1 MTNRTLCH
9 ARFCDSYTMTP
20 CMEEWLESLR
30 PIHLRTVR
38 KETTED
44 KARGFPLAVCA
55 VHHTG
60 KSVEILRFPKENN
73 VTSTDECST
82 STRC

>member
-9 ARFCDSYTMTP
+9 ALFCDSYTMTP
-20 CMEEWLESLR
+20 GMEEWLESLR
-30 PIHLRTVR
+30 PIRLRTVR

-44 KARGFPLAVCA
+44 KAGAFPPAVCA
-55 VHHTG
+55 VHHTD
-60 KSVEILRFPKENN
+60 KSVEILRFPEENN